1 MFHAIYRWFM
11 FKSIP
16 SKTQLAGVED
26 LAKAHGTY
34 DNPSYRRKRDDK
46 FWKERVIPYGD
57 N

>member
-1 MFHAIYRWFM
+1 M